1 MENSDEERNKLKNP
15 DEIYEKLVVHYQR
28 WYSNPLPMLNKKI
41 RKLIERGL
49 SWGEAVQQIYMEE
62 LGEVF
67 GLEVKPK
74 ISISEALSVA
84 SNRLKFSPTLAIPVL
99 VGNAVGAL
107 YSASYL
113 LLLIVAGWLLAACG
127 VNAEKAVELLVDPWS
142 TSFPETAVIIARAF
156 DVSIVS
162 LFLLVEAASTAWRAG
177 LFYQMF
183 GQALEGVKPSLAE
196 AMEQAS
202 RRMGSIFPVAFIVVI
217 LTRGMQVIVPRVVNL
232 WLSAS
237 LLTLFLWLVFSVLT
251 KFTLAS
257 CIISRNNPLRAL
269 RESISTALAYPGK
282 TLALVIFTALLW
294 LIASLIT
301 LILTYLGVATFSLV
315 ALLLLLYVQPILD
328 GCTAILYLHWTG
340 KLEKAEHIEE
350 KVSLERIVG
359 LGRRSLQ
366 ALREAAKDLRS
377 VSEAAAILGIGVAV
391 GLLVSRAPPGEALYK
406 FLYENPCGC
415 APPTQFTSFFL
426 ALNIFFNNW
435 NVAAI
440 SAVSG
445 SVTLLLPASIALVN
459 GLIIG
464 LVAGFKEPIKLLMFI
479 APHGVIELPSFIVA
493 IAAGIKY
500 YKKASTPA
508 AKAEGVKQALLVAI
522 GLAPLFLLAAFIEA
536 YISIANFYEIFK

>member
-41 RKLIERGL
+41 MKLMERGL

-62 LGEVF
+62 LGEVL

-74 ISISEALSVA
+74 ISISEALSIA
-84 SNRLKFSPTLAIPVL
+84 ANRLKFSPTLAIPVL

-127 VNAEKAVELLVDPWS
+127 VNAEKAVELLLDPWS

-162 LFLLVEAASTAWRAG
+162 LFLLVEAASTAWRPG

-183 GQALEGVKPSLAE
+183 GQALEGAKPSLAE
-196 AMEQAS
+196 AMEQAAC
-202 RRMGSIFPVAFIVVI
+202 RMGNIFPAAFIVV
-217 LTRGMQVIVPRVVNL
+217 LTRGMQVILPRVVNL

-237 LLTLFLWLVFSVLT
+237 LLTLLLWLVFSVLT

-257 CIISRNNPLRAL
+257 CILGRNNPLRAL

-282 TLALVIFTALLW
+282 TLALIIFTALLW

-350 KVSLERIVG
+350 KVSLEHIVG
-359 LGRRSLQ
+359 LARRSLQ
-366 ALREAAKDLRS
+366 ALKKLR
-377 VSEAAAILGIGVAV
+377 
-391 GLLVSRAPPGEALYK
+391 
-406 FLYENPCGC
+406 
-415 APPTQFTSFFL
+415 
-426 ALNIFFNNW
+426 
-435 NVAAI
+435 
-440 SAVSG
+440 
-445 SVTLLLPASIALVN
+445 
-459 GLIIG
+459 
-464 LVAGFKEPIKLLMFI
+464 
-479 APHGVIELPSFIVA
+479 
-493 IAAGIKY
+493 
-500 YKKASTPA
+500 
-508 AKAEGVKQALLVAI
+508 
-522 GLAPLFLLAAFIEA
+522 
-536 YISIANFYEIFK
+536 